1 MGVID
6 RDVGSFGINLATE
19 PVRCAAIVVFWQRVF
34 RGFNGSPER
43 CLSILRFNLEP
54 MIFHVVV
61 GICSVV
67 AVVCEKGCRLDLV
80 SRPPDSNMTGVA
92 LLDRVGTNDISRV
105 VVGVSFWAELDDT
118 VTTVEVATIKAFD
131 TVAGPVSLQIDLPL
145 LSLISLFYITIY
157 DTYYY

>member
-1 MGVID
+1 
-6 RDVGSFGINLATE
+6 
-19 PVRCAAIVVFWQRVF
+19 
-34 RGFNGSPER
+34 
-43 CLSILRFNLEP
+43 
-54 MIFHVVV
+54 
-61 GICSVV
+61 
-67 AVVCEKGCRLDLV
+67 
-80 SRPPDSNMTGVA
+80 MTGVA